1 MFQRCVAMVFAST
14 GATVGRD
21 PPSFV
26 IAPQAS
32 ADPAASMVSLNPS
45 SEIALHFTSFFI
57 AIIFLKCG
65 QRCLLIL
72 FDRDDPF
79 GPEFLT
85 FNLPSTLPH
94 PATVVYVQ

>member
-26 IAPQAS
+26 TAPQAS

-57 AIIFLKCG
+57 TIIFLMRTK
-65 QRCLLIL
+65 IL